1 MKYSLLDVVVVLGV
15 IAFCA
20 AIVVVMSEFNVRGE
34 SHLDKVA
41 REFSAACVS
50 VNGKATWNGR
60 NWECLK

>member
-1 MKYSLLDVVVVLGV
+1 MKYIIVDVAVVIGV
-15 IAFCA
+15 IACCA

-34 SHLDKVA
+34 SQFDRVA
-41 REFSAACVS
+41 SEFNAACAA